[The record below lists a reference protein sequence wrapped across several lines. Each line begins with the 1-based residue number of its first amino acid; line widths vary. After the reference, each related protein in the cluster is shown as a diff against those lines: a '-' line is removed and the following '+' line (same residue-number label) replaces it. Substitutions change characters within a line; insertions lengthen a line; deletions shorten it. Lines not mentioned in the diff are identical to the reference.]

1 MSHKFKVG
9 QQVRQAQ
16 RYGSADRGSAVSSI
30 YEIVRLMPEE
40 RSGEPAY
47 RVKSTLGER
56 AVLEGELTL
65 VSYGLL

>member
-1 MSHKFKVG
+1 MSRKFKIG
-9 QQVRQAQ
+9 QRVQQAQ
-16 RYGSADRGSAVSSI
+16 RPGSADRGSAVGSI

-47 RVKSTLGER
+47 RVKSALGER

-65 VSYGLL
+65 VS

>member
-1 MSHKFKVG
+1 MSHKFKIG

-16 RYGSADRGSAVSSI
+16 RHGSADRGSAVSSI

-47 RVKSTLGER
+47 RVRSALGER

-65 VSYGLL
+65 VS